1 MCTRNVVS
9 DDSGCTLNVCC
20 HFCLSGSCTLTVIP
34 LVFQEKQRQNML
46 GVTSEQRNLFA
57 SQQMN
62 QFQGKGEVA
71 CFKEP
76 EPRI

>member
-1 MCTRNVVS
+1 MFVS
-9 DDSGCTLNVCC
+9 NITAVRTVAFHSFLVSGA
-20 HFCLSGSCTLTVIP
+20 FS
-34 LVFQEKQRQNML
+34 VFQEKQRQNML